1 MCTGAW
7 SKIYDVIGAPNCFLI
22 VFHDEHG
29 VAEVTQ
35 RRERLQQFLIISRV
49 KPDGR
54 LVKNV

>member
-49 KPDGR
+49 KSD
-54 LVKNV
+54 